1 MSFTSAPDNLGMAFQ
16 FHDGMQAAGG
26 NSDMKDSQPPPTSGI
41 IRSIEGS
48 DAEFRN
54 RGVGIGRNQL
64 QPGVCRAE
72 LYT

>member
-1 MSFTSAPDNLGMAFQ
+1 
-16 FHDGMQAAGG
+16 
-26 NSDMKDSQPPPTSGI
+26 MKNSQPPPTSGI